1 MPNFG
6 KSSPT
11 EVDCR
16 LHRLIHPHE
25 NKTEN
30 ISDTPQLG
38 CRLITDIEFKD
49 FPVFIKSIVVVWI
62 YLFNTYFR
70 TKR

>member
-16 LHRLIHPHE
+16 LHRLIHPYK

-38 CRLITDIEFKD
+38 CRLITDIEFKY
-49 FPVFIKSIVVVWI
+49 FPVFIKQ
-62 YLFNTYFR
+62 
-70 TKR
+70 

>member
-6 KSSPT
+6 KSSPDRGCLQT
-11 EVDCR
+11 TPS
-16 LHRLIHPHE
+16 HTSNK

-38 CRLITDIEFKD
+38 CRLITDIEFKN
-49 FPVFIKSIVVVWI
+49 FPVFIKSIVVV
-62 YLFNTYFR
+62 
-70 TKR
+70 

>member
-6 KSSPT
+6 KSSPI
-11 EVDCR
+11 EVDCK

-38 CRLITDIEFKD
+38 CRLIL
-49 FPVFIKSIVVVWI
+49 SI
-62 YLFNTYFR
+62 
-70 TKR
+70 

>member
-16 LHRLIHPHE
+16 LHRPIHPYK
-25 NKTEN
+25 NKIESN
-30 ISDTPQLG
+30 SDTPQLG
-38 CRLITDIEFKD
+38 CRLITDIEFKN
-49 FPVFIKSIVVVWI
+49 FPVLIKSIVVVWI

>member
-16 LHRLIHPHE
+16 LHRLIHPY
-25 NKTEN
+25 KN